1 MLWNGGEGGE
11 GCKTL
16 TPHHASGEIL
26 DYTSEQLSGK
36 RSVRDKTGVIGGAR
50 REYIMYIYYLQ
61 NHNGEVC

>member
-1 MLWNGGEGGE
+1 MWGGGY
-11 GCKTL
+11 KTL

-26 DYTSEQLSGK
+26 DYSSEVRNLAVNA
-36 RSVRDKTGVIGGAR
+36 RSEIKQVFGFYWRSER